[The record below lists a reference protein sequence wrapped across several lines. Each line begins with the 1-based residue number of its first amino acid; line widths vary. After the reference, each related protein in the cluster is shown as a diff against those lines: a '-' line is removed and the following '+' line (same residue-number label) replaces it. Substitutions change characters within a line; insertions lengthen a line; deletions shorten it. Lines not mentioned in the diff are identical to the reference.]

1 MIRQF
6 LKPFVFV
13 VSALSFSASVSA
25 QAPTL
30 NSHNQAVKSSAPA
43 LVGAPAHGA
52 NSFTRN
58 QARGRLAK
66 AGYTNVSHL
75 TKDRNG
81 AWMASAMKDGQ
92 KVNVALDYKGNI
104 TTR

>member
-30 NSHNQAVKSSAPA
+30 NSHNQAVKVAPLHLLGHQPTVRILSRA
-43 LVGAPAHGA
+43 IRPVAGWQRPATPTCLTSLKIEMAPGW
-52 NSFTRN
+52 R
-58 QARGRLAK
+58 QL
-66 AGYTNVSHL
+66 
-75 TKDRNG
+75 
-81 AWMASAMKDGQ
+81 
-92 KVNVALDYKGNI
+92 
-104 TTR
+104 

>member
-1 MIRQF
+1 MIRRF
-6 LKPFVFV
+6 LKPVIFV
-13 VSALSFSASVSA
+13 VGALSLNASVGA
-25 QAPTL
+25 QAPAI
-30 NSHNQAVKSSAPA
+30 NSHNPAVKSSAHA
-43 LVGAPAHGA
+43 HVAAPAHGA

-75 TKDRNG
+75 TKDRSG

-92 KVNVALDYKGNI
+92 KVNLALDYKGNI

>member
-1 MIRQF
+1 MIRRF
-6 LKPFVFV
+6 LTPLVFV
-13 VSALSFSASVSA
+13 TSALSFNASVCA
-25 QAPTL
+25 QAPA
-30 NSHNQAVKSSAPA
+30 NSHNPAVKSSAPVA
-43 LVGAPAHGA
+43 VTAPAHGA
-52 NSFTRN
+52 SSFTRD

-66 AGYTNVSHL
+66 AGYTNVTRL